1 MFKDKIKA
9 LMINENEKG
18 SKKKIENIVVFIIIL
33 IITVIAINTIWNGE
47 KNEKNNDSEVV
58 DNRETIGY

>member
-9 LMINENEKG
+9 LMINENEKE

-33 IITVIAINTIWNGE
+33 IITVIAINTIWNGKKDDKKE
-47 KNEKNNDSEVV
+47 NIESV
-58 DNRETIGY
+58 DNR